1 MQTHNAAAKGALA
14 RGAKK
19 GRELAV
25 RPGEQ
30 RMLEQCDGVL
40 SKTVDL
46 MNELENELLFDRN
59 STAEQLGAVR
69 YLRDAL
75 RYMRHIEGR
84 MRRGDDD
91 AFPELMQHVGRALGR
106 VVAHQLDWTSPHQH
120 PVVWRVQTVAVLT
133 CAAAAMRFALGLGW
147 LVVAAGCAAL
157 LLLRHAVGCWRG
169 RTWRRR

>member
-1 MQTHNAAAKGALA
+1 MASSGSKAL
-14 RGAKK
+14 RVGKK
-19 GRELAV
+19 GRELAAV

-46 MNELENELLFDRN
+46 MNELENELLFDRE
-59 STAEQLGAVR
+59 STAEQLTAVR

-91 AFPELMQHVGRALGR
+91 AFPELMQHLGRALGR
-106 VVAHQLDWTSPHQH
+106 TVVRQLDWTSPHQH
-120 PVVWRVQTVAVLT
+120 PAVGRVQTVAVLA
-133 CAAAAMRFALGLGW
+133 CAAAALRWALGLGW
-147 LVVAAGCAAL
+147 LAVAAGCGAL
-157 LLLRHAVGCWRG
+157 LLLRHAVGLWRG
-169 RTWRRR
+169 RVRRR